1 MLCKTLHTYIN
12 CSRTQITTLFQVN
25 FYGKE
30 YSSSLNIHPLADSTM
45 FSLRTIAL
53 KHVSSQHP
61 IKCNTVAFD
70 VISYILLLS
79 LPVKGQVL
87 PDEEMDHPTQVQ
99 LQNLKQ
105 PVRDVEI
112 KNNSPVSWSCFPS
125 GSRLSDFCFFTNP
138 ERRNCSGWGALQCNK
153 GGLKLPLSTVGGT
166 TQNLRNHI
174 SGYRCAVPKIV
185 HP

>member
-1 MLCKTLHTYIN
+1 MLHVMQDITYNIYN

-112 KNNSPVSWSCFPS
+112 KNKSPVS
-125 GSRLSDFCFFTNP
+125 
-138 ERRNCSGWGALQCNK
+138 
-153 GGLKLPLSTVGGT
+153 
-166 TQNLRNHI
+166 
-174 SGYRCAVPKIV
+174 
-185 HP
+185 